1 MTAGRPSLRERLAR
15 RRGRVVSPAPQ
26 SLPGAASAP
35 DLPVS
40 SPGPDTV
47 LPGGPSPEPQPP
59 RPAPVPGLPIPS
71 PGPEGES
78 KEEKLARLRAAV
90 AGTEAGG
97 KAVSRGHRTAS
108 FRDEAEEV
116 PEPRLTARRPID
128 HRTLRERMTR
138 YREPRAAV
146 DFAPA
151 AAAPAGQEHERG
163 DHDYPLA
170 ARYGRTSLSR
180 LPSIPRSLSARLET
194 DPAREGVDFSRTLF
208 VDTETSGLAGGTGT
222 FAFLIGFG
230 CVDGDSFRVTQ
241 FRLRSPDRERE
252 MLEEVAAFVGEAPQ
266 IVSYNGA
273 GFDLPLLETRFRL
286 YGLQNPFAESRHLDL
301 LPLARRLFLP
311 RHQNARLI
319 HLEQAVLGFTRD
331 DDIPGDRIPGV
342 FFESLRNGDHP
353 AMDSVRSH
361 HRYDILTL
369 AALSVEAASRME
381 DGWDTENGEDLFGVG
396 DHFWKREEREPAD
409 RLFERALAAGLSGQ
423 HGDRCLLHLGEQRK
437 REGDWKAA
445 LSFWKQVRKADT
457 REYLETLDRFVEVE
471 HRREDFERALA
482 HTRDALDRLARA
494 LDRVQT
500 ALDWGDGLPDQFFGR
515 TPPRAKETI
524 LRLRDEWKA
533 RDARLPRQRDRCLLR
548 RGEERKR
555 EGDWPAALTLWE
567 QVRVA
572 DTREY
577 LAVLEWSAKYEEHRR
592 GDFARAL
599 AHARNARERLARIPE
614 MSEEGRR
621 RRRAEW
627 DHRAARLRDRIGRR
641 TADPDGANGP
651 AAVRS
656 AVAERGDRGD
666 FVARLEHG
674 VAEPEVVVHD
684 DADGRGEGRAAPEEF
699 VPDGAGDRGLFRLIP
714 DSPSNPAP
722 GRTPP

>member
-1 MTAGRPSLRERLAR
+1 M
-15 RRGRVVSPAPQ
+15 
-26 SLPGAASAP
+26 PGF
-35 DLPVS
+35 
-40 SPGPDTV
+40 
-47 LPGGPSPEPQPP
+47 
-59 RPAPVPGLPIPS
+59 PIPS
-71 PGPEGES
+71 PGPAGES

-90 AGTEAGG
+90 ARAEAGG
-97 KAVSRGHRTAS
+97 QAVPRARRTVS
-108 FRDEAEEV
+108 LRHEAEGV
-116 PEPRLTARRPID
+116 PEPRPTARRSID
-128 HRTLRERMTR
+128 HRTLRERMAR
-138 YREPRAAV
+138 VRR
-146 DFAPA
+146 PA
-151 AAAPAGQEHERG
+151 AEDDIAPVTAAPAQESYERS

-170 ARYGRTSLSR
+170 ARYGRRSLSH

-194 DPAREGVDFSRTLF
+194 DPAREGVDFSRALF

-230 CVDGDSFRVTQ
+230 RLDGDSFRVTQ
-241 FRLRSPDRERE
+241 FRLRSLPAERE
-252 MLEEVAAFVGEAPQ
+252 MLEEITDFVGDSPQ

-286 YGLQNPFAESRHLDL
+286 HGVPNPFAESRHLDL

-311 RHQNARLI
+311 RHENARLI
-319 HLEQAVLGFTRD
+319 HIEDAVLGVTRD
-331 DDIPGDRIPGV
+331 DDIPSDRIPGI

-353 AMDSVRSH
+353 AMVSVLSH

-369 AALSVEAASRME
+369 AALSLEAASRME
-381 DGWDTENGEDLFGVG
+381 DSWDTEHGADLYGVG
-396 DHFWKREEREPAD
+396 DHFRKREEREAAIP
-409 RLFERALAAGLSGQ
+409 LFERALAAGLSGQ

-445 LSFWKQVRKADT
+445 LSLWKQVREADT
-457 REYLETLDRFVEVE
+457 REYLEALERFVEVE
-471 HRREDFERALA
+471 AHRREDFDRALA
-482 HTRDALDRLARA
+482 HVRDALDRLARA
-494 LDRVQT
+494 LDRVQ
-500 ALDWGDGLPDQFFGR
+500 AVLDWGDDLPEQFFGR

-555 EGDWPAALTLWE
+555 EGDWSAALALWE

-599 AHARNARERLARIPE
+599 AHARDARERLARIPE
-614 MSEEGRR
+614 LSEEGRR

-627 DHRAARLRDRIGRR
+627 DHRAARLADRIARR
-641 TADPDGANGP
+641 TAHPDGGNEP
-651 AAVRS
+651 AGVRS
-656 AVAERGDRGD
+656 AVAERGDHGD
-666 FVARLEHG
+666 FVARLEQG
-674 VAEPEVVVHD
+674 VAEPEVVVR
-684 DADGRGEGRAAPEEF
+684 DADGRGESRAAPDEL
-699 VPDGAGDRGLFRLIP
+699 VLDGSSNQGLFRPIP